1 MNFTHNEQFGADKI
15 PPRGAALDASAV
27 ADHDA
32 LLDRISNKIVERRE
46 LVLSPLGEPTS
57 HEQQMWKICKQTT
70 VPRFGPALTFS
81 LSLTVA
87 ISDAGEIPVTGAA
100 LGDVVPEE
108 LWPMVWR
115 YDHDGGDLEA
125 FFRRLAL
132 HTAMDG
138 KGNP

>member
-57 HEQQMWKICKQTT
+57 HEQQMWKICTQTT
-70 VPRFGPALTFS
+70 LPRLELLLT
-81 LSLTVA
+81 
-87 ISDAGEIPVTGAA
+87 
-100 LGDVVPEE
+100 
-108 LWPMVWR
+108 
-115 YDHDGGDLEA
+115 
-125 FFRRLAL
+125 L
-132 HTAMDG
+132 HTLNDVS
-138 KGNP
+138 PFISPT

>member
-57 HEQQMWKICKQTT
+57 HEQQMWKICTQTT
-70 VPRFGPALTFS
+70 LPRFGPALTFS
-81 LSLTVA
+81 LSFSLLP
-87 ISDAGEIPVTGAA
+87 SDLRRRRDPRHGRSA
-100 LGDVVPEE
+100 
-108 LWPMVWR
+108 WR
-115 YDHDGGDLEA
+115 C
-125 FFRRLAL
+125 R
-132 HTAMDG
+132 
-138 KGNP
+138 P